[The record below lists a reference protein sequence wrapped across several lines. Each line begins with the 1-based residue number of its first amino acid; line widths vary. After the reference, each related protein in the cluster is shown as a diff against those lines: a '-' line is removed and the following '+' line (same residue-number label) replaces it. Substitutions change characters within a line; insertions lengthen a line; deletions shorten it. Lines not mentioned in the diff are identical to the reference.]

1 MREKIISVTLVY
13 PDNMEELK
21 RRKARAEARIITNKL
36 SCEQIQVLLEK
47 LKET

>member
-21 RRKARAEARIITNKL
+21 RRKARAEARIIASRL
-36 SCEQIQVLLEK
+36 SLEQIQLLLEK
-47 LKET
+47 LENL